1 MRERVQRQYPY
12 VSCVDALKVMKRTN
26 VFKKP
31 SRHIP
36 LFHNRKKTRAF
47 ALRRRRGFS
56 ELLVLSAAPLLVNC
70 RASWIPADI
79 CYSTVMRVPRSMCSG
94 MNSGCVI
101 SLNTPRM
108 HQLSNHILSR
118 VHKRGLLRHRRLEH
132 RLCVTA
138 RGPPIPVFVFSC
150 LTGMCL
156 LNSKHREVRLR

>member
-1 MRERVQRQYPY
+1 MTLGIKFSDFEKERKDDKMVLNLEI
-12 VSCVDALKVMKRTN
+12 VICSCRNK
-26 VFKKP
+26 F
-31 SRHIP
+31 
-36 LFHNRKKTRAF
+36 
-47 ALRRRRGFS
+47 
-56 ELLVLSAAPLLVNC
+56 VNF
-70 RASWIPADI
+70 
-79 CYSTVMRVPRSMCSG
+79 YFYGG

-118 VHKRGLLRHRRLEH
+118 VHKRVLLRHRRLEH

-156 LNSKHREVRLR
+156 LTSKHREVRLR